1 MMPRTTATHALG
13 KYRRELVTE
22 AEYEAAIMSGDI
34 AERALAKERYDAA
47 SSDYSATLAHLVE
60 TRRTAV
66 LASIAEYA
74 AAPQASAGWS
84 IP

>member
-1 MMPRTTATHALG
+1 MPRTTATHALG
-13 KYRRELVTE
+13 KYGRELVTE
-22 AEYEAAIMSGDI
+22 AEYEAAIMSGDA

-47 SSDYSATLAHLVE
+47 SRA
-60 TRRTAV
+60 RV